1 MSQNGVNKIDAMRE
15 QIGQFFGL
23 REIATF
29 ESRPMS
35 IFIVASFWIHLFF
48 ASIFFF
54 LYMNHDFLHLVSMVL
69 NFLHLKFAFDK
80 KVRCTHFIS
89 CPIFSF
95 IPFCNK
101 NHIYICAWLIMLIV
115 MSFHF
120 ILS

>member
-48 ASIFFF
+48 DSIFFF
-54 LYMNHDFLHLVSMVL
+54 VYESRFPSSGEHGFELFTS
-69 NFLHLKFAFDK
+69 
-80 KVRCTHFIS
+80 
-89 CPIFSF
+89 
-95 IPFCNK
+95 
-101 NHIYICAWLIMLIV
+101 
-115 MSFHF
+115 
-120 ILS
+120 